1 MEENIK
7 TIEPKAIVF
16 DKDFDDAYNAAEKN
30 YFSSAIY
37 TVDSFEDDVRQCCFG
52 KGFAA
57 GSRYGYQRC
66 FEEMKLSAWHDI
78 KKEKPSALRLLI
90 VEQAYYRDENGNPM
104 ETPLYGYHIC
114 YAEYL
119 HGDVTRWAYLED
131 VLPIGNS
138 QNKTPIEDE
147 KSMDF

>member
-1 MEENIK
+1 MEENIN

-16 DKDFDDAYNAAEKN
+16 DKNFDDAYNAAENN
-30 YFSSAIY
+30 YFSSASY
-37 TVDSFEDDVRQCCFG
+37 TVDSFEDNVRQCCFG

-66 FEEMKLSAWHDI
+66 FEEMKLPAWHDI
-78 KKEKPSALRLLI
+78 KEEKPSALRLLI
-90 VEQAYYRDENGNPM
+90 VEQAYYRDENGSPR

-119 HGDVTRWAYLED
+119 HEDVTRWAYLED

-138 QNKTPIEDE
+138 QNKTPIDNE
-147 KSMDF
+147 KTVDF